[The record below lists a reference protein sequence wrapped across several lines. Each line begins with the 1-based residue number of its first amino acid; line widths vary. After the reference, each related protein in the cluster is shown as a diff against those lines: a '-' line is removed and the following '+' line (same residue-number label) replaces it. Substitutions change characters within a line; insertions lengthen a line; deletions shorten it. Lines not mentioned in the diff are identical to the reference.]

1 MVEALFE
8 IRIDLLLLAKY
19 DVETHLNSVMGC
31 PKHPQ
36 SGEKYL
42 TCRILDSC
50 LYRLQSC
57 DIVRPLE
64 VKNCQ
69 LMHLISNDCLV
80 AILIARYLLEESDQT
95 VDEEGLLSCKYS
107 VEVLLNRGHKI
118 RALTS
123 IRYHYYKGTA
133 VAQSV
138 EDLKDHLH
146 VDCL

>member
-1 MVEALFE
+1 MVEAFFE
-8 IRIDLLLLAKY
+8 IPIDLLVLAKY

-42 TCRILDSC
+42 TRRILESC
-50 LYRLQSC
+50 LYKLQSC
-57 DIVRPLE
+57 DIVRSLE

-80 AILIARYLLEESDQT
+80 AVLIARYLLEESDQT
-95 VDEEGLLSCKYS
+95 VDAEGILACEYS

-118 RALTS
+118 
-123 IRYHYYKGTA
+123 
-133 VAQSV
+133 
-138 EDLKDHLH
+138 
-146 VDCL
+146 